1 MSDISGILADLLDLP
16 ESERDSYID
25 QVAGA
30 DKSLRDELNE
40 LLSSFKEATGF
51 FTDLADGLGLPG
63 ATEPTTN
70 PASETVTQDPSAM
83 IGREFAQY
91 RIVGYLGGGGMGMV
105 YKAEDTKL
113 GRFAALKFL
122 PLSLGNDAT
131 ARERFLR
138 EARAA
143 SVLDHPNI
151 CTVYEIGDERGQSY
165 ISMAFYEGQTIE
177 KLISR
182 GPLDV
187 DLTVQ
192 ISSEMCSGLSVAHAK
207 GIVHRDMKPANV
219 IVTDGV
225 TKILDFGL
233 AKSENSAVMTQEGAV
248 LGTAAYMSPEQATGK
263 DVDHRTDIWS
273 TGAMI
278 YEMLTGE
285 RPFPGA
291 YPQAILYGI
300 LNTEPEPLS
309 ALRPGLPMQLVQLVE
324 RALTK
329 KVDQRY
335 SNMAEMMA
343 DLKAVSERQTAKSAA
358 RNLVANVQEPN
369 APTAV
374 MPAVDDDVLHI
385 LCVDDEPELELLMQQ
400 RFRKKIR
407 AGEWKFV
414 FALDGMEAL
423 QKLEKHP
430 DIGVI
435 LTDLNMPRM
444 DGLTLLEK
452 LAELDRPTRT
462 VVVSAY
468 GDMEKIR
475 TAMNRGAFDFVTK
488 PVNFQDLE
496 TTTLKAANDLA
507 EYRRALRG
515 QQQAVSIQQ
524 EIDVARRIQD
534 AIIPVTFPS
543 SSTLQM
549 YGFSAP
555 AADVSGTFYD
565 AFDME
570 DGKVGMLM
578 GDVGGRGVTAALLM
592 AMGQTFVKSFMQ
604 QGVRPSEC
612 LTQLN
617 TMLFADGLPNVGLK
631 MVAAVLDTATGE
643 LDMANAG
650 HEAAFILRA
659 DGALDTI
666 DSGGSSVWQDA
677 SFELK
682 PTSGSLASGDA
693 LVLLSAGMINTRSST
708 GSKYSRERMASTLRE
723 AGEAGDA
730 KPTSLIRHL
739 VRAVQDHAGNMD
751 PREDLTILA
760 ARRV

>member
-1 MSDISGILADLLDLP
+1 MSDISGILSEALDLP
-16 ESERDSYID
+16 EEERVAYIES
-25 QVAGA
+25 VAGSNN
-30 DKSLRDELNE
+30 SLKNE
-40 LLSSFKEATGF
+40 LVGLVSSYKEATGF
-51 FTDLADGLGLPG
+51 FTDLAEGLGLPG
-63 ATEPTTN
+63 AELPATIPTQ
-70 PASETVTQDPSAM
+70 STVTQDPSAM

-91 RIVGYLGGGGMGMV
+91 RIVEYLGGGGMGMV
-105 YKAEDTKL
+105 YKAEDAKL
-113 GRFAALKFL
+113 GRNAALKFL
-122 PLSLGNDAT
+122 PLSLGNNAE

-151 CTVYEIGDERGQSY
+151 CTVYEIGEENGQSF
-165 ISMAFYEGQTIE
+165 ISMAYYEGHTIE

-182 GPLDV
+182 GPLEV
-187 DLTVQ
+187 ELAVKLA
-192 ISSEMCSGLSVAHAK
+192 SEMCSGLHMAHGK

-225 TKILDFGL
+225 VKILDFGL
-233 AKSENSAVMTQEGAV
+233 AKSDESAVMTQDGAI

-263 DVDHRTDIWS
+263 PVDHRTDVWS
-273 TGAMI
+273 TGAII
-278 YEMLTGE
+278 YEMLAGA
-285 RPFPGA
+285 RPFPGG

-300 LNTEPEPLS
+300 LNMDPEPLS
-309 ALRPGLPMQLVQLVE
+309 ALRPGLPMQLIQVVE

-329 KVDQRY
+329 NPDERY
-335 SNMAEMMA
+335 GGMAEMMA
-343 DLKAVSERQTAKSAA
+343 DLKAVSERQSAKSAA
-358 RNLVANVQEPN
+358 RNLVEARDELSTPSMILS
-369 APTAV
+369 PEE
-374 MPAVDDDVLHI
+374 DDDVLHI

-414 FALDGMEAL
+414 FALDGIDAL
-423 QKLEKHP
+423 QKLEQHP
-430 DIGVI
+430 EIGVI

-452 LAELDRPTRT
+452 LAEIDRPTRT

-507 EYRRALRG
+507 EYRQALRG

-534 AIIPVTFPS
+534 AIIPVSFPAS
-543 SSTLQM
+543 QTLQM

-565 AFDME
+565 AFEME
-570 DGKVGMLM
+570 NGKIGLLM

-604 QGVRPSEC
+604 QGISPVDC

-617 TMLFADGLPNVGLK
+617 TMLFADGLPHVGLK
-631 MVAAVLDTATGE
+631 MIAAILEPATGTLE
-643 LDMANAG
+643 LANAG
-650 HEAAFILRA
+650 HEAPFLLR
-659 DGALDTI
+659 G
-666 DSGGSSVWQDA
+666 SGDLETLETNGSSIWQEASSNLEPTNVSLAAGDA
-677 SFELK
+677 IVFVSSGMIDIRSE
-682 PTSGSLASGDA
+682 SGS
-693 LVLLSAGMINTRSST
+693 RF
-708 GSKYSRERMASTLRE
+708 SRERLASTLRDSE
-723 AGEAGDA
+723 DS
-730 KPTSLIRHL
+730 KPTSLIRYL
-739 VRAVQDHAGNMD
+739 VRSVQDHAGDVD

-760 ARRV
+760 ARRTG